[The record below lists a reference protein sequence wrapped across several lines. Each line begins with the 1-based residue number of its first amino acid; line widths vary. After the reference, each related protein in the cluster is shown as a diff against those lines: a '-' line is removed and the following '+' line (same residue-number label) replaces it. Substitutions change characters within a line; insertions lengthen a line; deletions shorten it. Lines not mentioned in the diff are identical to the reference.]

1 MTVDVETVAGP
12 DAAAAATRDRRP
24 FALLVWAL
32 ALLAVFAIM
41 GVLVAANAEAPLTQ
55 PIDAWWRRI
64 VGAAPDGGSHTWFLP
79 MFFQHLGEA
88 PGALFMVILL
98 PAGLAVVGRWRSA
111 LFVFASCMVSLGL
124 YSQGMKNLV
133 DRPRPALDEALSLFG
148 PLFTV
153 DHGSFPSG
161 HAVAAGTLV
170 FTVAALIPSTRHALR
185 FVWWVIGGLLMIGM
199 MWQRTLINAHWLS
212 DTLFGVIAG
221 AAGVLL
227 MWWAFWPWLQ
237 RDYGRPVWFLRLGR
251 RSPVSS

>member
-1 MTVDVETVAGP
+1 MTTGVTSSAGT
-12 DAAAAATRDRRP
+12 DAAASAPRDRRP
-24 FALLVWAL
+24 VALLVWAL
-32 ALLAVFAIM
+32 ALLAAFAVM
-41 GVLVAANAEAPLTQ
+41 GLLVALSAEGPFTQ
-55 PIDAWWRRI
+55 PVDDWWRRI

-111 LFVFASCMVSLGL
+111 LFVFASCMVALGL

-133 DRPRPALDEALSLFG
+133 DRARPAADDALELFG
-148 PLFTV
+148 PLFEV

-161 HAVAAGTLV
+161 HAVSASALV
-170 FTVAALIPSTRHALR
+170 FLVAALIPSTRRALR
-185 FVWWVIGGLLMIGM
+185 SAWWIIGALIMVGM

-212 DTLFGVIAG
+212 DTFFGLVAG

-237 RDYGRPVWFLRLGR
+237 RDYGRPVWFVHLGQ
-251 RSPVSS
+251 RSAVAA